1 MDLVKNSDG
10 SVDLYVGSTAP
21 PSFEKNW
28 IQTVPGRAWF
38 AYFLLYVATAAFNH
52 TWTLPDFDEAR

>member
-1 MDLVKNSDG
+1 MSASL
-10 SVDLYVGSTAP
+10 
-21 PSFEKNW
+21 SFEKNW

-38 AYFLLYVATAAFNH
+38 AYFLLYVPTAAFNH